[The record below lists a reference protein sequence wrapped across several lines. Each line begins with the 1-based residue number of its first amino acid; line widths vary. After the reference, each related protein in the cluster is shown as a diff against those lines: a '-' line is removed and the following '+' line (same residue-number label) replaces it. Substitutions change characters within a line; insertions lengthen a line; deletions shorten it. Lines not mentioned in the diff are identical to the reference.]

1 MPVHFFGH
9 SRYQKGSPRTRMG
22 THDIATEAVAER
34 KASGRSV
41 PKQPSVGLENVG
53 RGLITLVSSDSA
65 VMSKV
70 PLSELLQLQKSGCL
84 VLGLQRT
91 GCVLSKELLAGLK
104 QDTPVTTSC
113 LCLGL
118 SGLTKSSH
126 PGTLSSHQSCSGLQ
140 LTILQNNSDTNYA

>member
-1 MPVHFFGH
+1 
-9 SRYQKGSPRTRMG
+9 MG

-53 RGLITLVSSDSA
+53 RGLITPVSSDSA

-91 GCVLSKELLAGLK
+91 GCVLSKEPLAGLR
-104 QDTPVTTSC
+104 QDRATPVTTSC

-118 SGLTKSSH
+118 PGLTKSSH